1 MQGEALAEAGFTGK
15 PKAGGGMV
23 PSLINVIDGI
33 IWLRVEW
40 LLPAGCQFKS
50 SQANCRTG
58 PCAIYTPNVYDT
70 LISVSSKS

>member
-1 MQGEALAEAGFTGK
+1 MQGEALAEAGCTGK

-33 IWLRVEW
+33 IWLGVEW

-50 SQANCRTG
+50 SWANYGSGAVCYLH
-58 PCAIYTPNVYDT
+58 PKC
-70 LISVSSKS
+70 L